1 MVSPPPF
8 SSPASILSGLR
19 LRGRGSSEGAVA
31 AALTA
36 APRPRGGP
44 RPARSDRAGGT
55 ELQAG
60 ARGSGSFGGARDEA
74 GEAAPRR
81 PGRPLRGA
89 QCQPQS
95 GLGLGLGLRAGVGAW
110 RSGPGG
116 LLRALLAVAAL
127 HEAVPGLR

>member
-1 MVSPPPF
+1 MGV
-8 SSPASILSGLR
+8 ATER
-19 LRGRGSSEGAVA
+19 GAVA
-31 AALTA
+31 AVLTA
-36 APRPRGGP
+36 APRPRGRP

-60 ARGSGSFGGARDEA
+60 AGGSGSSGGARDEA

-81 PGRPLRGA
+81 PGRPLRGT